1 MYISLFQK
9 NIFIFVVKITNIYP
23 LSKIKT
29 NIRLIYLSFK
39 RVQTLIEI
47 TQMKRKRKFV
57 F

>member
-23 LSKIKT
+23 LSEIKT

>member
-9 NIFIFVVKITNIYP
+9 NIFIFEVKITNIYP
-23 LSKIKT
+23 LSEIKT

>member
-9 NIFIFVVKITNIYP
+9 NIFIFEVKITNIYP

>member
-9 NIFIFVVKITNIYP
+9 NIFIFEVKITNIYP
-23 LSKIKT
+23 LSEIKT

-39 RVQTLIEI
+39 CVQTLIEI